1 MTKKLTSREPIPLA
15 RNEYLDCPNVCN
27 ARSAKWDRGDAI
39 CPECGESAVVYD
51 RATFFRKG
59 DELHVR
65 VETPG
70 LKR

>member
-1 MTKKLTSREPIPLA
+1 MTKKLTSKGPIPLA
-15 RNEYLDCPNVCN
+15 RNEYLDCPNVCD
-27 ARSAKWDRGDAI
+27 ARSAKWHNGDAI

-51 RATFFRKG
+51 RATYFRKS
-59 DELHVR
+59 DERHVR